1 MRWTFGQN
9 LQEYRKIL
17 KPGFGRFWKEQFG
30 RILGPQIAY
39 PLTLWWF
46 RTIWSLG
53 QWFWSDFSMAFV
65 TVSFHSLAL
74 EIRFWVYFRNDWRQN
89 SPERLPKEST
99 VGKEHEIGCHSDQIT
114 INRGI
119 FRSEFVLI
127 QTFCGELTKKIM
139 LFSSESTQNKS
150 LMGGCVWDIVFKHPE
165 SLPESAKTRLQRRL
179 NNVM

>member
-53 QWFWSDFSMAFV
+53 QWFRSDFSMAFV

-74 EIRFWVYFRNDWRQN
+74 EIRFWMYFRKDWKQN
-89 SPERLPKEST
+89 SSERLPKEST

-127 QTFCGELTKKIM
+127 QAFCWELTKKSCFSARN
-139 LFSSESTQNKS
+139 LPRTSLWWVGVRGTSFSSFQRAFQN
-150 LMGGCVWDIVFKHPE
+150 
-165 SLPESAKTRLQRRL
+165 LPKPGFNGDWTT
-179 NNVM
+179 